1 VFGTPTPIDTIYHDE
16 WFEFLEAQKNRPSKR
31 RGKKA
36 REIYDARIKTF
47 LDDAPTAVISFDDFP
62 WPCDGD
68 AQDMVAV
75 MLTGEET
82 PGTKIK
88 RLKTIAFFGIQTKFS
103 PGFQGSY
110 GNKIES
116 E

>member
-1 VFGTPTPIDTIYHDE
+1 M
-16 WFEFLEAQKNRPSKR
+16 ARPSVNDKE
-31 RGKKA
+31 A
-36 REIYDARIKTF
+36 RKYDDKIKTF
-47 LDDAPTAVISFDDFP
+47 LDSSTAVISFSDVP

-88 RLKTIAFFGIQTKFS
+88 RLKQIALFWHPERSFS
-103 PGFQGSY
+103 PGFPRTCA
-110 GNKIES
+110 KEIES
-116 E
+116 ES